1 MKKKLILAFPLVI
14 ILVFAVWLKSSFALK
29 PKQTNT
35 VSPTL
40 TQAQKTAR
48 VDFVFSETDTKQFAY
63 EFVENKSAFD
73 ALKEISEREGIAL
86 ETKQYD
92 FGIFVKSINGLES
105 SAEKAWI
112 YYINDKSAEV
122 GADKYELKDKDVIE
136 WKYITPSE

>member
-112 YYINDKSAEV
+112 Y
-122 GADKYELKDKDVIE
+122 
-136 WKYITPSE
+136 